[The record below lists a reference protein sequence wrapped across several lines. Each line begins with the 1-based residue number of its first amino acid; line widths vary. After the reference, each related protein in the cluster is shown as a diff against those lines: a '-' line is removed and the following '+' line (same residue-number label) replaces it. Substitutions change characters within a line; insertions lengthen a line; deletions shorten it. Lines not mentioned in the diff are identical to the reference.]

1 MPKLSRVLNQLQTHR
16 TRIQQELARL
26 DAAITALRGTSH
38 GLGKIRA
45 SKSRRTMSAAAR
57 RKIAKAQRERWAKW
71 RTKQKKTV

>member
-1 MPKLSRVLNQLQTHR
+1 MPNLSRVLNQLQTHR

-38 GLGKIRA
+38 GLGKIRV
-45 SKSRRTMSAAAR
+45 SKSRLTMSAAAR

-71 RTKQKKTV
+71 RTKQKKMV